1 MRKLRKPLS
10 ILLSLIMILSV
21 FTTIPMSASA
31 GGSLTDHAQA
41 SPTYVN
47 GVYKNGTTQAYY
59 TGEDDGVYFVSDGN
73 GSYTQISEADL
84 FTVPYFEYEYLS
96 DSNTVRLVKCNSD
109 DADITVPDAIPAQFY
124 PSDAPGG
131 VSCSIIKEEA
141 FKNRSSLVS
150 VTIGD
155 NVNHIAGADSYHG
168 LKGAFYGC
176 SNLESVSVGSGLDH
190 VGYSCFYQCYN
201 LAYFTTT
208 STREG
213 NFSGVATVA
222 YTNRDERDLIVHC
235 YHDSGIARG
244 LCDSNDDYDYYVDFV
259 YLDELYDE
267 EPVEHTAVVDWDW
280 DEFNT
285 DGTVTA
291 YIDCTVCKRTW
302 VVDATVEQ
310 VVDTPAACTTAGS
323 GHYKATVTFDGHTF
337 TDTDRNKHKYTIPAT
352 GHTYS
357 EDASTYT
364 WTWTPAD
371 GDNPGANNISAHMN
385 VPCTACDYVLEVNAT
400 VTSATNDGITTYTA
414 TAEFD
419 GKTYTGTK
427 EVFVDGIG
435 ARLAGHTVS
444 LEGDIGVNFYMELSD
459 SAASHADTAYMQ
471 FTFTRNGSEVTQKVH
486 VKDAVKKASG
496 PNTYYLFKCR
506 VFAEEMTTVIKAR
519 MIDGGL
525 QGTEYSYS
533 VQDYAKYLLDNA
545 YEDDGVTVNNQQY
558 AEAVPL
564 VRAML
569 NYGARSQTFFNSTN
583 PPANSILENNSP
595 ENVDPS
601 ELAGYG
607 EYQSTLSSSTAFKGS
622 TLSLQSE
629 TTLSLYFESDDTL
642 SFECGDYTVERA
654 VNGNYQ
660 IARIRGIRS
669 KDLLKSLTLTVTAD
683 NGEEQLPQGT
693 ISCSPMNYC
702 YGVLSGSGYSY
713 KLSDTVK
720 SLYLYAK
727 AAAEYFPEA
736 D

>member
-31 GGSLTDHAQA
+31 VGSLTDHAQA

-47 GVYKNGTTQAYY
+47 GLYKNGTTQAYY

-155 NVNHIAGADSYHG
+155 NVNHIAGADSYLG

-176 SNLESVSVGSGLDH
+176 INLESVSVGSGLDH

-201 LAYFTTT
+201 LAFFTTT

-235 YHDSGIARG
+235 YHNSGIARG

-444 LEGDIGVNFYMELSD
+444 LEGDIGVNFYMELSSEIANSNTAVMHFIIPNGD
-459 SAASHADTAYMQ
+459 DFTEIDVPVSQATISGNYHIFRCSVAA
-471 FTFTRNGSEVTQKVH
+471 K
-486 VKDAVKKASG
+486 
-496 PNTYYLFKCR
+496 
-506 VFAEEMTTVIKAR
+506 EMTSVIKAR
-519 MIDGGL
+519 IIDGDNLGS
-525 QGTEYSYS
+525 EYNYS
-533 VQDYAKYLLDNA
+533 VKEYANYLLTHADENGTDLQKEYAKA
-545 YEDDGVTVNNQQY
+545 
-558 AEAVPL
+558 APL

-569 NYGARSQTFFNSTN
+569 NYGAYSQIYFDKN
-583 PPANSILENNSP
+583 PTDLANADLSATDKVLDTVTADMINKPYNGNAILPAGVSFTQ
-595 ENVDPS
+595 V
-601 ELAGYG
+601 
-607 EYQSTLSSSTAFKGS
+607 
-622 TLSLQSE
+622 TLSLKSE
-629 TTLSLYFESDDTL
+629 TTLSLYFTSEKELTFSCNKDK
-642 SFECGDYTVERA
+642 TVQVDHVGSTYA
-654 VNGNYQ
+654 
-660 IARIRGIRS
+660 ARIRGI
-669 KDLLKSLTLTVTAD
+669 KAKELGDDFTLTVMDKDGVT
-683 NGEEQLPQGT
+683 LGT
-693 ISCSPMNYC
+693 VTYSPMTYC
-702 YGVLSGSGYSY
+702 YNVINRGTDDENLRNVV
-713 KLSDTVK
+713 TA
-720 SLYLYAK
+720 LYWYWNK
-727 AAAEYFPEA
+727 AVAYPGN
-736 D
+736 